1 MISLFVITDLPLSP
15 RKSPFAQSHALVRQ
29 HERTVSSLDHLIG
42 AGEQRTCKRNSSH
55 ARSAIINGLPSRTSN
70 SGDCKWGHFCPPS
83 LAIRGFQ
90 TSKKELNFKKS
101 KFIGRLTMSSSKLPV
116 WLIAM
121 MMLLSM
127 GFVLYPQ
134 GSANAAKY
142 CAQLRGATAEGHPDC
157 SFSTLDKC
165 RARVRHRG
173 GGHCYRSH

>member
-1 MISLFVITDLPLSP
+1 M
-15 RKSPFAQSHALVRQ
+15 
-29 HERTVSSLDHLIG
+29 
-42 AGEQRTCKRNSSH
+42 
-55 ARSAIINGLPSRTSN
+55 
-70 SGDCKWGHFCPPS
+70 SG
-83 LAIRGFQ
+83 
-90 TSKKELNFKKS
+90 
-101 KFIGRLTMSSSKLPV
+101 SKLPV

>member
-1 MISLFVITDLPLSP
+1 
-15 RKSPFAQSHALVRQ
+15 
-29 HERTVSSLDHLIG
+29 
-42 AGEQRTCKRNSSH
+42 
-55 ARSAIINGLPSRTSN
+55 
-70 SGDCKWGHFCPPS
+70 
-83 LAIRGFQ
+83 
-90 TSKKELNFKKS
+90 
-101 KFIGRLTMSSSKLPV
+101 
-116 WLIAM
+116 
-121 MMLLSM
+121 M